1 MEAVVI
7 DDLTKYYGR
16 ILALDG
22 LSLTVEDG
30 MCVGLLG
37 PNGAGKTTT
46 FKILCRL
53 IKPSS
58 GSAYI
63 YDEDVTS
70 GGCGILRYVGAIIET
85 PEFYPY
91 LTPEE
96 TLAYLGRLR
105 GMGGNL
111 LRERIREVLD
121 LVGLLEWGRVKV
133 GRFSRGMKQR
143 LSIAQAILHDPPL
156 LILDEP
162 MMGLDPRG
170 MYEVRELIR
179 TLNRHGRTVLLSSH
193 LIHEVAQLC
202 DAVALINRGRLLTYD
217 ETKNVEKYLQKQT
230 IIVDVLRPPTRR
242 QLDAI
247 LELGFVRSVVPEGS
261 RLRIEVE
268 GGYEVQAQLL
278 DFLVREVGLY
288 VVSFRSSTEGLEELY
303 LQFVGDEQRWR

>member
-70 GGCGILRYVGAIIET
+70 GGCDILRYVGAIIET

-133 GRFSRGMKQR
+133 GKFSRGMKQR